1 MKSPLNTYSNP
12 QSTLARLSSSDGS
25 KRLRVEWWQIKMQ
38 MNTLSVP
45 IAVICL
51 GASDENHAEEPLNL
65 SLGKVRHN
73 LRNGYSI

>member
-1 MKSPLNTYSNP
+1 
-12 QSTLARLSSSDGS
+12 
-25 KRLRVEWWQIKMQ
+25 MQ

-45 IAVICL
+45 IAVICM

>member
-1 MKSPLNTYSNP
+1 MNTYSNP
-12 QSTLARLSSSDGS
+12 QSTLARLSFSDGS
-25 KRLRVEWWQIKMQ
+25 KRLMAEWWQIE
-38 MNTLSVP
+38 NANEYVIGSF
-45 IAVICL
+45 AAICL